1 MTWISGCKPL
11 KLNPINLL
19 HYFFFLIFPLFFF
32 FYKTLNFDNKSINY
46 FLSILRIKWINGSYW
61 CYSQT
66 HPRVFL
72 TLRIAEILIQL
83 SKYPTLS
90 AIVVKELV
98 HKCFFFFFWGGGVG
112 GGGCKSI
119 LRRLES
125 TYCRDYRREGYSR
138 Q

>member
-1 MTWISGCKPL
+1 VTWISGCKPL

-19 HYFFFLIFPLFFF
+19 HYFFF
-32 FYKTLNFDNKSINY
+32 YKTLNFDNKSINS
-46 FLSILRIKWINGSYW
+46 FLSILRIKRINGSYW

-66 HPRVFL
+66 QPRVFL

-98 HKCFFFFFWGGGVG
+98 HKCFFFFFG
-112 GGGCKSI
+112 GGGGGGGGGNFKETGEYLHLIRMLIYIYISPKS
-119 LRRLES
+119 
-125 TYCRDYRREGYSR
+125 YDMH
-138 Q
+138 